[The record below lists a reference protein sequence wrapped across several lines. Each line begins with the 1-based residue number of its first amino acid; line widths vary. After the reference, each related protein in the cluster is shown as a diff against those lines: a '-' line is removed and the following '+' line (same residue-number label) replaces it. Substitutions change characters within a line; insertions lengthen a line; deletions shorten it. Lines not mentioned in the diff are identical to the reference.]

1 MRPRTN
7 NRSPDDAGLARL
19 AARQHGVVSRDQL
32 GDLGFTKAK
41 IQTLVARDRLPR
53 VHRCVYAV
61 GHAPLGARGRWMAA
75 VLACGPGAALSHG
88 DAAALHD
95 IRHVGGGAVHV
106 TATKRHDLEGVRCH
120 WARILH
126 PIDCARVDGIPVTT
140 LARTYLDLAEI
151 LNHGRLIDALEAAQR
166 QNKLDVSA
174 LHAVI
179 ARNPGRHATHPL
191 REAIAELD
199 DQPPLIQSPAEQAFR
214 ELVRN
219 YGLPQ
224 PQFNVYVEG
233 ELVDAVWWEQ
243 RLVAEVD
250 GWNFHRS
257 KRSFANDRRRDR
269 KLVKAKFR
277 AVRYTGDEVLGEPE
291 AVAGELSELL
301 RDGPWLP
308 PARSGP

>member
-1 MRPRTN
+1 
-7 NRSPDDAGLARL
+7 
-19 AARQHGVVSRDQL
+19 VVSRKQL
-32 GDLGFTKAK
+32 YDLGYTRSSITRRVEK
-41 IQTLVARDRLPR
+41 RRLHR
-53 VHRCVYAV
+53 VQRGVYAV
-61 GHAPLGARGRWMAA
+61 GHKRLTAQGRWMAA
-75 VLACGPGAALSHG
+75 VLACGPGAILSYA

-95 IRHVGGGAVHV
+95 LRRIGGGKIDV
-106 TATKRHDLEGVRCH
+106 TAPSRHKLPGIRAHYVRT
-120 WARILH
+120 LH
-126 PIDCARVDGIPVTT
+126 LQDATTLGGIPVTT

-151 LNHGRLIDALEAAQR
+151 LSHGRLVDVLEAGQR

-179 ARNPGRHATHPL
+179 ARNLGRHGTHPL
-191 REAIAELD
+191 REAIAELAEE
-199 DQPPLIQSPAEQAFR
+199 PPLIQSPLEQAFR
-214 ELVRN
+214 ELVRD
-219 YGLPQ
+219 YRLPQ

-269 KLVKAKFR
+269 KLVKARFR
-277 AVRYTGDEVLGEPE
+277 AVRYTGDEVLSELE
-291 AVAGELSELL
+291 AVAGELSDLL